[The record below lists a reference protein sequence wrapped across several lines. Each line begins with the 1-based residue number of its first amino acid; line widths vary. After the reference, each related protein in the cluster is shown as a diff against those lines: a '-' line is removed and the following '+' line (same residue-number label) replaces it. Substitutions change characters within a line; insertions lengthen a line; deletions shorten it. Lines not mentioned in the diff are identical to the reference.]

1 MVESYQFT
9 YTVFTPTYNRK
20 HTIHRVYE
28 SLQAQTFRDF
38 EWVVVDD
45 GSTDGTN
52 QLIEQWQA
60 EADFPIVYLYQQN
73 SGKHIAFNRGVKSA
87 RGHFFLVIDSD
98 DGFTANSLQTMLE
111 WWQKIPKEEQGQFT
125 GVVTLAR
132 YDSGQLSGNRFPY
145 EPFDTTSLDL
155 NYKFKLRG
163 ERWGFHKTDI
173 LKEFPFP
180 IDDTV
185 KFVPENIVWDAIARK
200 YKIRCINEALRIYYQ
215 DSGNQITR
223 ANPKKKSTVGKYFLQ
238 MLNREEDYYF
248 SDPLVFAK
256 FAILYIRYSAHA
268 GDWVF
273 LSPRRFSGVMPFV
286 LCMTMIVPGMVFYL
300 MDILKI
306 NLNFRK

>member
-1 MVESYQFT
+1 MAENYQFA

-38 EWVVVDD
+38 EWVIVDD

-52 QLIEQWQA
+52 RLIEQWQA

-87 RGHFFLVIDSD
+87 RGYLFLNIDSD

-111 WWQKIPKEEQGQFT
+111 WWQKIPEEEQCQFT
-125 GVVTLAR
+125 GIVTLGR
-132 YDSGQLSGNRFPY
+132 YDSGQISGDRFPC

-155 NYKFKLRG
+155 NYKFKLPG
-163 ERWGFHKTDI
+163 ERGGFHRTDV

-180 IDDTV
+180 ADNTV

-200 YKIRCINEALRIYYQ
+200 YKIRCINEVLGIYYQ
-215 DSGNQITR
+215 DSGNQLTR
-223 ANPKKKSTVGKYFLQ
+223 TNIQRKASVKDYFLEL
-238 MLNREEDYYF
+238 LNRDFDYFKLSPKPFIKY
-248 SDPLVFAK
+248 
-256 FAILYIRYSAHA
+256 AILYIRYSLHS
-268 GDWVF
+268 GEFSFIKPSLFVEKKIYMLNLLVF
-273 LSPRRFSGVMPFV
+273 PVAFAVFV
-286 LCMTMIVPGMVFYL
+286 RDKFIT
-300 MDILKI
+300 
-306 NLNFRK
+306 